1 MAGKIPKIVVI
12 GPVFVDMAIRCHSF
26 PGPGEVTDGSGF
38 SCIAAGPGPNRA
50 IEAALCGCESY
61 LLGKVGADP
70 FGELICENLRRYRV
84 NTDFVYRVSAMS
96 TGTVVTMINAQGQ
109 NCSCLSQGANR
120 ALSSDEV
127 GCALAEQL
135 IGSSNACLIHDNLP
149 SDALVTVIRTA
160 ILHRT
165 QTILEAQVPINE
177 AGRLDT
183 LSWPMEF
190 FDVGV
195 LVPDLRA
202 WAARVETG
210 AGMITQFKFIGADLV
225 AKGVANVVLR
235 LGSRGCLIVN
245 RDGTRHI
252 PGVGVESGDRQTC
265 SDAFA
270 GALSASI
277 GAGDDLGRAVRFGYA
292 AEVLSAGRFGGP
304 DALPNKEE
312 IIEQLQKQPD

>member
-1 MAGKIPKIVVI
+1 MTGKRPKIVVV
-12 GPVFVDMAIRCHSF
+12 GPVYADLSIRCHVF
-26 PGPGEVTDGSGF
+26 PSPGEVAEGSGF
-38 SCIAAGPGPNRA
+38 SCIAAGSGSNRA

-70 FGELICENLRRYRV
+70 FGEMICENLQRYKV

-96 TGTVVTMINAQGQ
+96 TGAMVTMINAQGQ

-120 ALSSDEV
+120 ALSGDEV

-160 ILHRT
+160 VLHKT
-165 QTILEAQVPINE
+165 PMILEAQVPINE
-177 AGRLDT
+177 AGRLDV

-202 WAARVETG
+202 SAARVEAG
-210 AGMITQFKFIGADLV
+210 AGMITQLKFIGTELV
-225 AKGVANVVLR
+225 AKGVANIVMR

-245 RDGTRHI
+245 REGTRHV
-252 PGVGVESGDRQTC
+252 PGMGVESGDRRTC

-270 GALSASI
+270 GALAASV
-277 GAGDDLGRAVRFGYA
+277 GSGDDLWKAVRFAYA
-292 AEVLSAGRFGGP
+292 AEVLSAGRYGGP
-304 DALPNKEE
+304 DVLPNKEE